1 MQHPEMTVVRG
12 GHKLPSWSCHN
23 NYNSHFLSCCQVND
37 GSQFEVQKIG
47 SQWVDRTKLGR
58 SYSGAKICLTQVVTS
73 QHRAIW
79 EISPKEVL
87 NPPAI

>member
-1 MQHPEMTVVRG
+1 MVPNLKFRKLGLRG
-12 GHKLPSWSCHN
+12 
-23 NYNSHFLSCCQVND
+23 
-37 GSQFEVQKIG
+37 
-47 SQWVDRTKLGR
+47 VDRTKLGR